1 MMKLPRQLEN
11 EGFESNVR
19 AALERESIELYRDSE
34 RYIPV
39 LKLNPELRKHIFYAK
54 SVGALIFGFEA
65 IEEFLANE
73 LQGLQKVD
81 SLSDRVSR
89 LLIVTNDGSHRFYRG
104 LEFLQKRQ
112 GERVLLCWLDVDS
125 VSMGNILGF
134 KGKQVKAVLLNRK
147 KSVMNVLKS
156 LL

>member
-1 MMKLPRQLEN
+1 MEN
-11 EGFESNVR
+11 ERVESDDR
-19 AALERESIELYRDSE
+19 AVLERESIELYRDSE
-34 RYIPV
+34 IDIPV
-39 LKLNPELRKHIFYAK
+39 LKLNPELRKHLFYAK

-81 SLSDRVSR
+81 NLSDRVSR

-104 LEFLQKRQ
+104 LEYLQKRQ
-112 GERVLLCWLDVDS
+112 GERVLLCRLDVDS
-125 VSMGNILGF
+125 ELMGNILGF
-134 KGKQVKAVLLNRK
+134 KGKQIKAVLLNRK
-147 KSVMNVLKS
+147 KSVVNVFKS

>member
-11 EGFESNVR
+11 EGIEPDVR
-19 AALERESIELYRDSE
+19 AALESESIELYSDSE
-34 RYIPV
+34 IYIPV
-39 LKLNPELRKHIFYAK
+39 LKLNSELRKHLFYAK
-54 SVGALIFGFEA
+54 SAGALIFGFEA

-73 LQGLQKVD
+73 LQGLQKID

-104 LEFLQKRQ
+104 LEYLQKRE
-112 GERVLLCWLDVDS
+112 GERVLICRLDVDS
-125 VSMGNILGF
+125 GLMGNILGF
-134 KGKQVKAVLLNRK
+134 KGKQIKAVLLNRK
-147 KSVMNVLKS
+147 KSVVNVFKS